1 MGGTLYYYQDDT
13 LQGNTEGGLTIPG
26 YYSLKASVDKATT
39 SSSYKRKQV
48 NSIYGRLSAS
58 WKGAFYL
65 DVTARNDWS
74 STLPSETRSYFIHLY
89 REVLFFPS

>member
-39 SSSYKRKQV
+39 SSSYKRKQ
-48 NSIYGRLSAS
+48 
-58 WKGAFYL
+58 
-65 DVTARNDWS
+65 
-74 STLPSETRSYFIHLY
+74 P
-89 REVLFFPS
+89 